1 MKKKVLAL
9 LLAVSCTLAVTACG
23 GRDMSD
29 DEETREEDADREEE
43 DEAAEEDDAD
53 NQDADAEEAD
63 EDSTEDAA
71 KDEAETKDTDSGKTS
86 AGAAEL
92 SDDLYDF
99 QMSIN
104 GTVYQF
110 PMWYSDFEALGWT
123 LDDDE
128 TTTLSTNEYTLATWE
143 MDGCSATTRIAN
155 LSMNAAPLTECIVA
169 SLSLDDYEVGDSGWE
184 ILLPGGIQYGVSGKD
199 DILAAYGTPTD
210 DYDGDLYYKMTY
222 EADSYS
228 EVSLY
233 VYHDD
238 GTLKKIEM
246 ENMVELEGADNSVSE
261 EVPELVTAYQ
271 APDALGD
278 DFYAYTAQME
288 GVVYSLPCPVAALL
302 DNGFTIVESDSDS
315 VVGADS
321 YGWITVRYDNQ
332 EMNVIAQNYAD
343 YATTIE
349 NCFITSMES
358 SIYGPEFDLVLPGN
372 IKVGSSEA
380 DVEKAVDGFS
390 CETETSDSGY
400 TYYEISDPALSVLD
414 RYTIT
419 VKDGSVISVE
429 IENSTMPE
437 Y

>member
-1 MKKKVLAL
+1 MANVIVTGHGGYATAMQRSLAML
-9 LLAVSCTLAVTACG
+9 
-23 GRDMSD
+23 
-29 DEETREEDADREEE
+29 
-43 DEAAEEDDAD
+43 
-53 NQDADAEEAD
+53 
-63 EDSTEDAA
+63 
-71 KDEAETKDTDSGKTS
+71 
-86 AGAAEL
+86 
-92 SDDLYDF
+92 
-99 QMSIN
+99 
-104 GTVYQF
+104 
-110 PMWYSDFEALGWT
+110 
-123 LDDDE
+123 
-128 TTTLSTNEYTLATWE
+128 
-143 MDGCSATTRIAN
+143 
-155 LSMNAAPLTECIVA
+155 
-169 SLSLDDYEVGDSGWE
+169 VG
-184 ILLPGGIQYGVSGKD
+184 
-199 DILAAYGTPTD
+199 
-210 DYDGDLYYKMTY
+210 
-222 EADSYS
+222 
-228 EVSLY
+228 
-233 VYHDD
+233 
-238 GTLKKIEM
+238 
-246 ENMVELEGADNSVSE
+246 ELEGADNSVSE

-315 VVGADS
+315 VVEADS